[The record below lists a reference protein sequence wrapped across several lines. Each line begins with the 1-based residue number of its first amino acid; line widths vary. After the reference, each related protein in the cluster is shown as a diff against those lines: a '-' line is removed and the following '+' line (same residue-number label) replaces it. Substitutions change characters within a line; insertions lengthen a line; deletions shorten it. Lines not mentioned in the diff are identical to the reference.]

1 MKLTDLVGNELEVG
15 DLVCVRLDH
24 VVGQILKLETGKIA
38 KGLSIAGP
46 DPVGEEQP
54 PHIIVQ
60 IQLTSAL
67 VANAQGQLPGVLK
80 IVKPD
85 ASK

>member
-15 DLVCVRLDH
+15 NLVSIRLDH
-24 VVGQILKLETGKIA
+24 VVGQILKLETGSIA
-38 KGLSIAGP
+38 KGLIITGP
-46 DPVGEEQP
+46 DPVGQEQP
-54 PHIIVQ
+54 PHIVVT
-60 IQLTSAL
+60 IQLTSAI
-67 VANAQGQLPGVLK
+67 VADAAGRLSGVLK